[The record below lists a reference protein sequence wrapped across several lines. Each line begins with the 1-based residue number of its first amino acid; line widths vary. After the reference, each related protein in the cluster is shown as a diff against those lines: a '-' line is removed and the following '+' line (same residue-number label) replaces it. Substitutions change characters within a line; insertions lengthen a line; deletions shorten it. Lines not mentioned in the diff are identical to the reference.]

1 MSSMCSGVSTSTCI
15 NTVGAAST
23 FASSNLLFSGLMYAF
38 AFLFVMFVAWKQY
51 SGLGPG
57 KVTFYSL
64 FSCVI
69 QAIAM
74 AFFAVMAVHSV
85 LR

>member
-1 MSSMCSGVSTSTCI
+1 MSAMCSGVSTSACI

-64 FSCVI
+64 FTCVV

-74 AFFAVMAVHSV
+74 VFFVVLAVHGTLS
-85 LR
+85 